1 VNNDLRNSIYKCCS
15 VSEISKNM
23 KKLLFSLLLIFLST
37 VNAQTASEL
46 ERECKANQIAS
57 CISLG
62 DKYLFAY
69 EVEEDYFRAAELY
82 QIGCNAGSAKG
93 CSSLALMNNKGW
105 GVKQDK
111 FRAVKLYKKGC
122 DGGYADACVG
132 LGGMYANGE
141 GVRQDKSRALD
152 LFGQACDLKSQLGC
166 EYYARLN
173 TSGVK

>member
-1 VNNDLRNSIYKCCS
+1 
-15 VSEISKNM
+15 M
-23 KKLLFSLLLIFLST
+23 KKLLFSILLIFLST
-37 VNAQTASEL
+37 VNAQTAAEL
-46 ERECKANQIAS
+46 ERECNSKKLLS

-62 DKYLFAY
+62 DKYFFAH
-69 EVEEDYFRAAELY
+69 EVDKDYFRAVELY
-82 QIGCNAGSAKG
+82 QQGCDGGSAAG
-93 CSSLALMNNKGW
+93 CSSLAVMYSGGW

-111 FRAVKLYKKGC
+111 FRAVKLFKKGC

-141 GVRQDKSRALD
+141 GVRQDKSSALD
-152 LFGQACDLKSQLGC
+152 LFGKACDLKSQLGC